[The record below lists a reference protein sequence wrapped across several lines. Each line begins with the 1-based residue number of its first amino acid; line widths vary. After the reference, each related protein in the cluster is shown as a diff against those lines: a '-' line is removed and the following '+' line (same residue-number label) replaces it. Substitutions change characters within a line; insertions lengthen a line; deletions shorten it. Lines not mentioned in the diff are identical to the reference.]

1 MKDVVNF
8 HFPLLRQTY
17 KEYEVHTIF
26 RDIMGTAQGGRGW
39 GFRGVTWTP
48 LSLPLAVF

>member
-26 RDIMGTAQGGRGW
+26 RDIMGTAQGGRGL
-39 GFRGVTWTP
+39 GFRGSP
-48 LSLPLAVF
+48 GPP